1 MWFLLFIRLIIS
13 LLLGLIIARRG
24 LKRGSLSRSGALA
37 AFFVGSII
45 LFSNFSMGLSLIIFY
60 LSGSALTRYKENFK
74 MTVDLDAKKGGGQR
88 NYLQVLCTAGIP
100 TLACICLLFQDV
112 TNDGLCS
119 NGNEIRKV
127 LMGVFLGALSCVAG
141 DTFASELG
149 ILSTSEPFLITTFER
164 VPRGT
169 SGGVTSYGFAV
180 SLLGGLVVGTVLVV
194 DVLGLRWQ
202 LLSSFSLSQQHNLCS
217 NDTKVF
223 LLIFFP
229 LIGALMGLIGS
240 IIDSILG
247 ATVQRTWF
255 DTKAGKVTAEF
266 PNDAVESFEPYAP
279 ALLDTLK
286 ERDLLRAELK
296 ELKRKQGL
304 EDESKSGLRKRNKAT
319 QGIEN
324 SAEADDVDDEDD
336 DVKRILVTI
345 GGLPILSNEQVNLA
359 SSSFTAL
366 MTGVL
371 FYKLL

>member
-1 MWFLLFIRLIIS
+1 
-13 LLLGLIIARRG
+13 
-24 LKRGSLSRSGALA
+24 
-37 AFFVGSII
+37 
-45 LFSNFSMGLSLIIFY
+45 
-60 LSGSALTRYKENFK
+60 
-74 MTVDLDAKKGGGQR
+74 
-88 NYLQVLCTAGIP
+88 
-100 TLACICLLFQDV
+100 
-112 TNDGLCS
+112 
-119 NGNEIRKV
+119 
-127 LMGVFLGALSCVAG
+127 
-141 DTFASELG
+141 
-149 ILSTSEPFLITTFER
+149 
-164 VPRGT
+164 
-169 SGGVTSYGFAV
+169 
-180 SLLGGLVVGTVLVV
+180 
-194 DVLGLRWQ
+194 
-202 LLSSFSLSQQHNLCS
+202 
-217 NDTKVF
+217 
-223 LLIFFP
+223 
-229 LIGALMGLIGS
+229 MGLIGS